1 MSGRLIYLDAN
12 ATTPIDHRV
21 WEKMREV
28 SGAAFG
34 NPGSPHRIGRKAR
47 QSLEESRGVI
57 AEILGGAPEEL
68 IFTSGGTESTNL
80 ALQGLAAS
88 IPENRRTLAITG
100 AEHPATVES
109 AMRLRQA
116 GWNII
121 EIAVDEQGLIDREK
135 LNQLPWDEIGLLAI
149 IYAQNETGVIQDLSD
164 VQRLCER
171 HQVLWHVDL
180 VQAVARV
187 PLSFH
192 LTEATAASIA
202 VHKCHGPRG
211 IGGLFLKSNV
221 PFVPH
226 SVGGYQEQGRRPGTE
241 PVVLAAGMAEAL
253 KIWQDNETELTSHIH
268 QLRSH
273 FEKSLQ
279 LSCAPIIING
289 EQAPRLPNTSHVSFI
304 DIEAEPLL
312 VALDLEGIC
321 CSSGSA
327 CKSGSATPSPA
338 LLAMGLE
345 PALAMTSL
353 RFSLHKN
360 LTREDIDEA
369 VRVITQVV
377 KRLRAL
383 QKIE

>member
-12 ATTPIDHRV
+12 ATTPMDDRV
-21 WEKMREV
+21 WEKMRQVSEV
-28 SGAAFG
+28 AFG
-34 NPGSPHRIGRKAR
+34 NPGSPHQVGRKAR
-47 QSLEESRGVI
+47 QSLEESRAII
-57 AEILGGAPEEL
+57 AEILGGSPEEL

-80 ALQGLAAS
+80 ALQGLAVSVPAS
-88 IPENRRTLAITG
+88 RRTLAITG
-100 AEHPATVES
+100 SEHPATVES

-121 EIAVDEQGLIDREK
+121 EMAVNEQGLIDRDK
-135 LNQLPWDEIGLLAI
+135 LNELPWEQIGLLGI

-164 VQRLCER
+164 IQRLCEQ
-171 HQVLWHVDL
+171 HKVLWHVDL
-180 VQAVARV
+180 VQAVGRV
-187 PLSFH
+187 PVSFH
-192 LTEATAASIA
+192 HTEATAASIA

-211 IGGLFLKSNV
+211 IGGLFLKQNV

-226 SVGGYQEQGRRPGTE
+226 SVGGFQEQGRRPGTE
-241 PVVLAAGMAEAL
+241 SVVLAAGMAEAL
-253 KIWQDNETELTSHIH
+253 KIWQENETELTSHIH

-279 LSCAPIIING
+279 LSCSPVIING
-289 EQAPRLPNTSHVSFI
+289 AQSLRLPNTSHVSFVN
-304 DIEAEPLL
+304 IEAEPLL

-338 LLAMGLE
+338 LLAMGIE
-345 PALAMTSL
+345 PAVAMSSL

-360 LTREDIDEA
+360 QTREEIDEA
-369 VRVITQVV
+369 VRIISNVV
-377 KRLRAL
+377 NRLRTMQTA
-383 QKIE
+383 

>member
-12 ATTPIDHRV
+12 ATTPTDDRV
-21 WEKMREV
+21 WEKMRQV
-28 SGAAFG
+28 SELAFG
-34 NPGSPHRIGRKAR
+34 NPGSPHQIGRKAR
-47 QSLEESRGVI
+47 QSLEESRTII
-57 AEILGGAPEEL
+57 AAILGGVPEEL

-88 IPENRRTLAITG
+88 VPESRRTLALTG

-116 GWNII
+116 GWNIV

-135 LNQLPWDEIGLLAI
+135 LNDLPWEKIGLLSI

-164 VQRLCER
+164 IQRLCEQ
-171 HQVLWHVDL
+171 HNVLWHVDF
-180 VQAVARV
+180 VQAVGRV
-187 PLSFH
+187 PVSFYH
-192 LTEATAASIA
+192 TEATAASIA

-211 IGGLFLKSNV
+211 IGGLFLKRDV

-226 SVGGYQEQGRRPGTE
+226 SVGGHQEQGRRPGTE
-241 PVVLAAGMAEAL
+241 SVVLAAGMAEAL
-253 KIWQDNETELTSHIH
+253 KIWQENETELTSHIH

-279 LSCAPIIING
+279 LSCAPIVING
-289 EQAPRLPNTSHVSFI
+289 AQSPRLPNTSHVSFV
-304 DIEAEPLL
+304 DVEAEPLL

-338 LLAMGLE
+338 LLAMGIE
-345 PALAMTSL
+345 PAVAMTSL

-360 LTREDIDEA
+360 QTRKEIDEA
-369 VRVITQVV
+369 VQIISKVV
-377 KRLRAL
+377 NRLRTM
-383 QKIE
+383 QPR

>member
-1 MSGRLIYLDAN
+1 MSNRLIYLDTN
-12 ATTPIDHRV
+12 ATSPIDARV
-21 WEKMREV
+21 WEKMRQVSEV
-28 SGAAFG
+28 AFG
-34 NPGSPHRIGRKAR
+34 NPGSPHQIGRKAR
-47 QSLEESRGVI
+47 QSLEESRATI
-57 AEILGGAPEEL
+57 ANILGGSPQEL

-80 ALQGLAAS
+80 AMQGLAAA

-116 GWNII
+116 GWNIL
-121 EIAVDEQGLIDREK
+121 EIAVNEQGLIDREK
-135 LNQLPWDEIGLLAI
+135 LDVLPWDQIGLLCI

-164 VQRLCER
+164 IQRLCEQ
-171 HQVLWHVDL
+171 HNVLWHIDL
-180 VQAVARV
+180 VQAVGRI

-192 LTEATAASIA
+192 HTEATAASIA

-211 IGGLFLKSNV
+211 IGALFLKPNV

-226 SVGGYQEQGRRPGTE
+226 SVGGFQEQGRRPGTE
-241 PVVLAAGMAEAL
+241 SVVLAAGMAEAL
-253 KIWQDNETELTSHIH
+253 KIWQENETELTSHIH

-279 LSCAPIIING
+279 LSCSPIIING
-289 EQAPRLPNTSHVSFI
+289 AQAPRLPNTSHVSFTNL
-304 DIEAEPLL
+304 EAEPLL

-327 CKSGSATPSPA
+327 CKSGSATPSSA
-338 LLAMGLE
+338 LLAMGIE
-345 PALAMTSL
+345 PSVAMSSL

-360 LTREDIDEA
+360 QTREEIDEA
-369 VRVITQVV
+369 VRIITLVV
-377 KRLRAL
+377 NRLRTV
-383 QKIE
+383 KTS